1 LHALDGIERRVN
13 KTGKTNRFP
22 APAADLPPVLVIFG
36 PTSSGKT
43 ALSLELAERLPAAGL
58 EVEVVGADSRQVYVG
73 MDIGTSKVSRE
84 IMRRVP
90 HHALDLRP
98 PDRLVSL
105 AEYQAV
111 AIRRIQEIHARGRLP
126 LLVGGTGSYIL
137 SVVENWNVGEMLGIG
152 EENFRARGKGP
163 PLFRAAFIRPRIHPE
178 AVMRRIDRAVDQM
191 FAAGLVEEVVGLAE
205 RYRLW
210 EPARMARSALA
221 QTHGYREFLS
231 LAHGRRPVRF
241 RYTEWELAQIRAEIQ
256 AHTREYARRQMSWL
270 KKMPPVR
277 SVAGGEEAAAV
288 ARVLVEG

>member
-1 LHALDGIERRVN
+1 MHLGQLPPVA
-13 KTGKTNRFP
+13 
-22 APAADLPPVLVIFG
+22 PPVLVIFG

-43 ALSLELAERLPAAGL
+43 ALSLELAERLPAALGV

-73 MDIGTSKVSRE
+73 MDIGTAKVSRE

-105 AEYQAV
+105 ADYQAV
-111 AIRRIQEIHARGRLP
+111 AIRRIQEIHARGRLA

-137 SVVENWNVGEMLGIG
+137 SVVENWNVGEALLKE

-163 PLFRAAFIRPRIHPE
+163 PLFRAVFIRPRLHPE
-178 AVMRRIDRAVDQM
+178 AVMRRIDRAVEAM

-210 EPARMARSALA
+210 EPARLARSALA
-221 QTHGYREFLS
+221 QTHGYREFLT

-241 RYTEWELAQIRAEIQ
+241 RYSERDLAQIRAEIQ
-256 AHTREYARRQMSWL
+256 EHTRDYARRQVSWL

-277 SVAGGEEAAAV
+277 AVAGVEEAAAV
-288 ARVLVEG
+288 ARMLVGA